1 MGQSLTECD
10 PSAPKRPHSALAVDA
25 TRLSRALAEEERR
38 FAETTAGSHHLY
50 QSARQVLVGGV
61 PSSYQLGDPW
71 PLYLSH
77 GNGPAVWDVDG
88 TERIDYH
95 AGFGAMV
102 QGHAHPV
109 LVREMQ
115 ARYAQASHM
124 AAPTEDAVL
133 VAKAL
138 SERFRLPRW
147 RFTSSGS
154 EATADAIRIARA
166 YTGRDAIVKAV
177 GSYHGHHDAVLV
189 GLGTDAAVDPIS
201 GMSRPASAGI
211 PDAVAAQT
219 LAVPFND
226 APALKRLLSALS
238 LQDRPPACFIL
249 EPAFML
255 GLANPEPGYLEAI
268 RDITRQYGVVLIFD
282 EVKTG
287 LTIAAGGAAERYGVM
302 PDMVT
307 LAKALGAGLPS
318 GAIGSTEE
326 IMAVVESRRVLQAG
340 TFNGNA
346 LTMAAAR
353 ASLTDILTPAA
364 YIQLERIGARIVAGC
379 RAVLDEHGITGHA
392 VSAGA
397 RGCVAVSA
405 GPIRDHASLR
415 DYEHR
420 GLMRLTWLHA
430 VNRGIYVT
438 PARPEQWTLS
448 VAHTEK
454 EADVYVEVFQDLV
467 SVLTG

>member
-1 MGQSLTECD
+1 MGQSLKERSVHAD
-10 PSAPKRPHSALAVDA
+10 PPQGAVAVDA
-25 TRLSRALAEEERR
+25 TRLRRALADEERR

-50 QSARQVLVGGV
+50 RSAREVLVGGV
-61 PSSYQLGDPW
+61 PSSYQSGNPW

-77 GNGPAVWDVDG
+77 GNGPVVWDVDG
-88 TERIDYH
+88 TDRIDYH

-109 LVREMQ
+109 LVREMHT
-115 ARYAQASHM
+115 RYAKGSHM

-138 SERFRLPRW
+138 SGRWRLPSW

-166 YTGRDAIVKAV
+166 YTGRDAIVKTV

-189 GLGTDAAVDPIS
+189 GLGTDAAVDPVS
-201 GMSRPASAGI
+201 GTSRPASAGI

-226 APALKRLLSALS
+226 APALTRLLSALS
-238 LQDRPPACFIL
+238 IRDHLPACFIL
-249 EPAFML
+249 EPAFMF
-255 GLANPEPGYLEAI
+255 GLANPEPGYLEAV
-268 RDITRQYGVVLIFD
+268 RDITRHYGVVLIFD

-307 LAKALGAGLPS
+307 LAKALGGGLPS
-318 GAIGSTEE
+318 GAVGSTEE

-353 ASLTDILTPAA
+353 ANLTEILTPEA
-364 YIQLERIGARIVAGC
+364 YVQLERIGARIVSGC
-379 RAVLDEHGITGHA
+379 RAVLDEHGITGHT

-397 RGCVAVSA
+397 RGCVALSG

-415 DYEHR
+415 DYEHP
-420 GLMRLTWLHA
+420 GLTRLTWLHA
-430 VNRGIYVT
+430 VNRSIYVT

-448 VAHTEK
+448 VAHAEK
-454 EADVYVEVFQDLV
+454 DADVYVEVFRELV
-467 SVLTG
+467 SSLTS